1 MKRFL
6 PLFAFAVLICSQ
18 AFGAYI
24 VVLKDGTR
32 YRAKS
37 KWTMTN
43 GKAMVTLES
52 GQIMAFNP
60 NDIDVARSEE
70 LSKLGL
76 GDVNVIGTQPQN
88 QPQSQK
94 QATSLGQLVRGAR
107 RPTEPATPVTHP
119 PSNPNATA
127 PAATTTIPDQTDPRL
142 KDTFERAYENVGI
155 FEHKISGTN
164 RNVRVELTADNE
176 DKVFNAISATAF
188 LIQRNAGLDANQIDM
203 VELFMKTTTGGS
215 AGRFQMSRADA
226 DAVSNKAMSLQDYF
240 VRKVIY

>member
-6 PLFAFAVLICSQ
+6 PLFAVAALICSQ

-32 YRAKS
+32 YRAKA
-37 KWTMTN
+37 KWTITN
-43 GKAMVTLES
+43 GKAMVTLET

-60 NDIDVARSEE
+60 NDIDAAKSDE

-76 GDVNVIGTQPQN
+76 GDVNVIGTQPQSQT
-88 QPQSQK
+88 QPQK
-94 QATSLGQLVRGAR
+94 QSSLGQLVRGAR
-107 RPTEPATPVTHP
+107 RPVEPGAPVTQSP
-119 PSNPNATA
+119 VNPNSTA
-127 PAATTTIPDQTDPRL
+127 PAATTTIPDQTDQRL

-176 DKVFNAISATAF
+176 DKVFNAI
-188 LIQRNAGLDANQIDM
+188 
-203 VELFMKTTTGGS
+203 
-215 AGRFQMSRADA
+215 
-226 DAVSNKAMSLQDYF
+226 
-240 VRKVIY
+240 

>member
-1 MKRFL
+1 MKRLL

-18 AFGAYI
+18 AFASYI

-37 KWTMTN
+37 KWTVTN
-43 GKAMVTLES
+43 GKAMVTLEN
-52 GQIMAFNP
+52 GQIMALNP
-60 NDIDVARSEE
+60 NEIDAAKSEE

-76 GDVNVIGTQPQN
+76 GDVKVIGTQPQS
-88 QPQSQK
+88 QPQTQK
-94 QATSLGQLVRGAR
+94 QQTSLGQLVRGAR
-107 RPTEPATPVTHP
+107 RPTEPVTSAPHSP
-119 PSNPNATA
+119 ANPNATA
-127 PAATTTIPDQTDPRL
+127 PATTTVPDLTDPRL

-188 LIQRNAGLDANQIDM
+188 LIQRNAGLDGNMIEM

-215 AGRFQMSRADA
+215 AGRFQMTRADA
-226 DAVSNKAMSLQDYF
+226 DAVTNKVLSLQEYF

>member
-1 MKRFL
+1 MRRFL
-6 PLFAFAVLICSQ
+6 PLFAVAALICSQ

-32 YRAKS
+32 YRAKA

-43 GKAMVTLES
+43 GKAMVTLET

-60 NDIDVARSEE
+60 NDIDAAKSDEI
-70 LSKLGL
+70 SKLGL
-76 GDVNVIGTQPQN
+76 GDVNVISTQTQT

-94 QATSLGQLVRGAR
+94 QSTSLGQLVRGAR
-107 RPTEPATPVTHP
+107 RPTEPVTTATQTPA
-119 PSNPNATA
+119 SPNSTA
-127 PAATTTIPDQTDPRL
+127 PAATTTIADQTDPRL

-188 LIQRNAGLDANQIDM
+188 LIQRNAGLDGNQIDM

-215 AGRFQMSRADA
+215 AGRFQITRADA
-226 DAVSNKAMSLQDYF
+226 DSVSNKVLSLQEYF